1 MIRDEIESAMRR
13 CDEFPAGVRIS
24 KRVTHLGTGVN
35 HDSYIFRL
43 ESKAPLPD
51 SLHFAY
57 ILRKIAPRAMFDTPE
72 EAVESLR
79 REARLLQAVTS
90 CGPWFD
96 SPRFVCFVGE
106 SEDEPTGLIETAMA
120 GLSFDQLN
128 DPDGFRAVAP
138 ETIAEVAAEI
148 HRFPLDRFDFLGR
161 HTDAR
166 AHLLA
171 ELDSLDH
178 ELLAG
183 DSDASVAIGWVRDH
197 LPEDRPAVVL
207 HGDLLP
213 QNLMWDIWEKE
224 GNRVGVI
231 DWEFVKIGD
240 PAYDLAIVTRGNRKP
255 LKLPNARQRLLD
267 AYVNKS
273 GHPITSDDVSC
284 WELLFVLGWLEGALR
299 CEREGRQEGHGPEF
313 YLQQLRSLLRRTIS
327 QPSHGEW

>member
-13 CDEFPAGVRIS
+13 CDEFPPGVRIS

-51 SLHFAY
+51 SVHFAY
-57 ILRKIAPRAMFDTPE
+57 ILRKIARRAMFDTPE

-90 CGPWFD
+90 CGPRFD

-106 SEDEPTGLIETAMA
+106 SDDKPTGLIETAMP
-120 GLSFDQLN
+120 GLPFDQLN
-128 DPDGFRAVAP
+128 NPDGFRAVAP

-148 HRFPLDRFDFLGR
+148 HRFPLDRFDFLER
-161 HTDAR
+161 HADAR

-171 ELDSLDH
+171 ELDSRDH

-183 DSDASVAIGWVRDH
+183 DADAAVAIGWVRDH

-213 QNLMWDIWEKE
+213 QNLMWNIREQE

-231 DWEFVKIGD
+231 DWEFVMIGD
-240 PAYDLAIVTRGNRKP
+240 PAYDLAIVTRGNRRP
-255 LKLPNARQRLLD
+255 LKLPNTRQRLLD
-267 AYVNKS
+267 AYVKEG
-273 GHPITSDDVSC
+273 GHPITSDDLFN

-299 CEREGRQEGHGPEF
+299 CERNGRREGEGPEAHR
-313 YLQQLRSLLRRTIS
+313 QKLRSLLKRAGHRRERI
-327 QPSHGEW
+327 G